1 MKRFILYAL
10 LLCASLPLFSFSG
23 PSPVKALIDDF
34 VSTDWPR
41 VSSAKGQLES
51 MGASAIPEIINLLAN
66 CNKQKLQHTGDL
78 IYPGAEKI
86 YGHGQMIEY
95 DIDVICVRAGW
106 LLEDLTFRNFGFSG
120 IQLPENELE
129 VFIKNTFPEYYNQ
142 PGNSQKLSVLTEEE
156 KRNLIRSMSIEK
168 AKAWWP
174 AASKQWSRLTALQQA
189 LSGTD
194 EISQVKALFY
204 LRNGKSRCTGLTEKY
219 YKSKL
224 AKIVEKLTKSKT
236 DRVSENAKLIMLDS
250 DFSWLALK
258 PVD

>member
-1 MKRFILYAL
+1 M
-10 LLCASLPLFSFSG
+10 PLFSFSG
-23 PSPVKALIDDF
+23 ADPVKALIDDF
-34 VSTDWPR
+34 VSTDWPK

-51 MGASAIPEIINLLAN
+51 FGATAIPEIMNLLAN
-66 CNKQKLQHTGDL
+66 CNNQKLQHTGDL
-78 IYPGAEKI
+78 IYPGAEKV

-129 VFIKNTFPEYYNQ
+129 IFIKNTFSDYYNQ
-142 PGNSQKLSVLTEEE
+142 PGNQQMINALTEEE
-156 KRNLIRSMSIEK
+156 KRVLIRTMSIEK

-174 AASKQWSRLTALQQA
+174 SASKQWSRLNALQQA
-189 LSGTD
+189 LSGSD

-204 LRNGKSRCTGLTEKY
+204 LRNGKSKCSGLTQKY

-224 AKIVEKLTKSKT
+224 AATVEKLTKSKT

-258 PVD
+258 PVS